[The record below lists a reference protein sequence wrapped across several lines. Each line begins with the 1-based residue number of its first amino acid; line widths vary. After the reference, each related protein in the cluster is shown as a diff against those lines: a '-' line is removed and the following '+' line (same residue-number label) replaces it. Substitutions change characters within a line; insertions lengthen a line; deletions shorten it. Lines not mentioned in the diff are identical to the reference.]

1 VSFIVGFIAGL
12 ALGYGL
18 ATLLAKSMDGSLEQ
32 LVAEARA
39 QRA

>member
-18 ATLLAKSMDGSLEQ
+18 ATLLSKSMGDLPE
-32 LVAEARA
+32 LAPDARF
-39 QRA
+39 QRTA